1 MTYSFGCV
9 MSIFVSA
16 HQEKTCFL
24 ILEVLASCSF
34 VSPIVCELCEGNTAF
49 VQGVLNLQL

>member
-1 MTYSFGCV
+1 VTYSFGCV
-9 MSIFVSA
+9 MSIFVLA
-16 HQEKTCFL
+16 HQKKNCFL

-34 VSPIVCELCEGNTAF
+34 VSPIVCELCEGNTGL

>member
-16 HQEKTCFL
+16 HQEKKVL

-34 VSPIVCELCEGNTAF
+34 VSPIVCELCEGNTAL